1 MRLAALA
8 GVFAPLVLT
17 ACSSMVVISKP
28 KPDPSP
34 RPVGPVASLKI
45 PPGHYPPP
53 GKCRVWYP
61 GQPPGHQPPATSCHT
76 ARGDRPAGA
85 WVLYRPPNE
94 KKVIEVTAYDGL
106 KPKVVV
112 WVRLYDAKT
121 GEFLRAGKTN

>member
-28 KPDPSP
+28 K
-34 RPVGPVASLKI
+34 
-45 PPGHYPPP
+45 HYPPP